1 METGKISALLGLLAG
16 LLLAGCQKA
25 ATPQSHA
32 SRPNSPAA
40 PAAEPSANSLDAKP
54 EMNIAA
60 QDLGEVTLTNHL
72 ETCVQLGAGRNCV
85 LTPKVIDSHNVQIT
99 LAVESKTA
107 KGKIH
112 DLSITQV
119 VARSGKPLEVAVGS
133 FSFSMTPNVV
143 TAE

>member
-16 LLLAGCQKA
+16 LLVAGCQKE

-99 LAVESKTA
+99 LAVQSKTA

-119 VARSGKPLEVAVGS
+119 VTRSGKPFEVAVGE